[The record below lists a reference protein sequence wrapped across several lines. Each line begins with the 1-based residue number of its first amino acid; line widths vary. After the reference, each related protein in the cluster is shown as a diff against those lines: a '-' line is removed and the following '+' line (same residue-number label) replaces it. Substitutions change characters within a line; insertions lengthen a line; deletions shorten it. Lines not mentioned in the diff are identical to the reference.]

1 MDGPRWAVHTLR
13 RAGPASASEGPALAS
28 CRTLPIIGIGFMSWP
43 PSLGRCGHNL
53 SADLTE
59 TNPVTLA
66 LAPASDGKRIAVFQP
81 LAGFAVW

>member
-43 PSLGRCGHNL
+43 LSLGLWGHNP

-59 TNPVTLA
+59 TDPVAVA
-66 LAPASDGKRIAVFQP
+66 LAPASDGQRIAVFEP
-81 LAGFAVW
+81 FARLAVW